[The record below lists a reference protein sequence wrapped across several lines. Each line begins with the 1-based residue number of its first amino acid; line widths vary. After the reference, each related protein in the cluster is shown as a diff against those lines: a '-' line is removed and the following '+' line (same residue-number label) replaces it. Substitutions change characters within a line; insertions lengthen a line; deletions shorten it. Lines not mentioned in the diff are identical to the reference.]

1 MRCGTKEN
9 IKLDGKLHEIIKYDT
24 SLLSAYKLSGFF
36 GELFEKACNMKKDLI
51 VRVDNGEIRDVIKH
65 SVYFIPENGWRD
77 SAKQRDDYYGKFN
90 LVIEDQEGKEIEI
103 VAYDDCYNKDEN
115 QNTLRINHVKIIVSD
130 AVVVE
135 IKSK

>member
-36 GELFEKACNMKKDLI
+36 GELFEKASNMKKDLI
-51 VRVDNGEIRDVIKH
+51 IRVDDGEIRDVIKH
-65 SVYFIPENGWRD
+65 SVYFIPENEWES

-90 LVIEDQEGKEIEI
+90 IVIEDQDGKEIEI
-103 VAYDDCYNKDEN
+103 AAYDDCYNKKEN
-115 QNTLRINHVKIIVSD
+115 KNTQRINHVKIIVSD
-130 AVVVE
+130 AVVIE
-135 IKSK
+135 IKNQ